1 MTVEQFVTALNKVIE
16 EKGVTLAYTS
26 HGKQFE
32 GTVTEA
38 VHDTAND
45 TVLLQWCS
53 FKGAPQLPYLV
64 VPGDEV
70 YEKLKEKL

>member
-1 MTVEQFVTALNKVIE
+1 MTVEQFVNALNKVIE
-16 EKGVTLAYTS
+16 EKGVTLSYTS
-26 HGKQFE
+26 HGKHRD

-38 VHDTAND
+38 VHDTSNN

-70 YEKLKEKL
+70 YNKLKEKL